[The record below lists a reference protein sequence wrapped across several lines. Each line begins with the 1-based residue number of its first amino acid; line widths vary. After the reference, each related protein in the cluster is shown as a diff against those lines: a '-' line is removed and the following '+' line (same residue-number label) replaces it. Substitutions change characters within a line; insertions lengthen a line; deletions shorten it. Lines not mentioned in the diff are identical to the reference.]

1 MKKIIPILI
10 LVLMSFTL
18 VSAETELIRAEWQNL
33 DNSMTIRNDETASF
47 YYRIASFDAPVEV
60 LLILRDSNN
69 QFVSNIHTETISQQ
83 TFASQGYTY
92 TSSAIVLSPNDYQK
106 PGNYKIVINVEDRTG
121 FKEINKQILTL
132 KVDQASENIAPIAVI
147 DVSPSLEVNVNT
159 QVTLSGTS
167 SYDTDGYIAEYHW
180 NQLSGQ
186 ETFSF
191 NEEASSFI
199 VTPTKEGV
207 YQFTL
212 IVTDNEGVDSEFET
226 KSIKVVGV
234 DTPVEVCNGKD
245 DDNDGQID
253 EGDVCG
259 STQSE
264 NIAPVASFTAPEQ
277 TYVGQEVT
285 FDASPST
292 DEDGEITQYKW
303 ETEETTFFG
312 KIVNYIYTKVGRFTI
327 KLTVTDNIGATS
339 TIEKIINV
347 FSTPAEN
354 LAPVANAGIDQ
365 TVAKGTAVT
374 LDSSASYD
382 PEGTQISYLWDQI
395 EGEDVNLIDDEANPT
410 FLADKTGV
418 FKFSLVVFDSQGLQS
433 NPDTVTI
440 TVTEEI
446 IPPIDGKA
454 TDIHKFTISSAFVQE
469 QDNILIVYAKV
480 RNRGNNRENVILTA
494 TLLPTGETFSKKT
507 QIELKE
513 NSYEVFYL
521 NKPENTENA
530 VIKLEVNNRRDSD
543 VYYLPL
549 EV

>member
-69 QFVSNIHTETISQQ
+69 QFVSNIRTETISQQ

-92 TSSAIVLSPNDYQK
+92 TSSAIALSPNDYQK

-191 NEEASSFI
+191 NEKASSFMI
-199 VTPTKEGV
+199 TPTKEGV

-410 FLADKTGV
+410 FLADKVGI
-418 FKFSLVVFDSQGLQS
+418 FKFRLVVFDTQGLQS
-433 NPDTVTI
+433 APDTVTI
-440 TVTEEI
+440 TVVDQIT
-446 IPPIDGKA
+446 PIEKTA
-454 TDIHKFTISSAFVQE
+454 ADIHKFTISSAFVQE
-469 QDNILIVYAKV
+469 QDNILVVYAKV
-480 RNRGNNRENVILTA
+480 RNRGNTREDVLLTA
-494 TLLPTGETFSKKT
+494 TLLPTGETFSKRT
-507 QIELKE
+507 QIEVKE

-521 NKPENTENA
+521 NKPENMENA
-530 VIKLEVNNRRDSD
+530 VLKLEVNNRRDSD

>member
-10 LVLMSFTL
+10 LVLMFLTL

-33 DNSMTIRNDETASF
+33 DNSITIREGETASF

-69 QFVSNIHTETISQQ
+69 QFVSNIRTETISQQ

-92 TSSAIVLSPNDYQK
+92 TSSAIALSPNDYQK

-191 NEEASSFI
+191 NEKASSFMI
-199 VTPTKEGV
+199 TPTKEGV

-264 NIAPVASFTAPEQ
+264 NIAPVASFTAQEQ

-382 PEGTQISYLWDQI
+382 PEGTQISYIWDQI

-410 FLADKTGV
+410 FLADKVGI
-418 FKFSLVVFDSQGLQS
+418 FKFRLVVFDTQGLQS
-433 NPDTVTI
+433 APDTVTI
-440 TVTEEI
+440 TVVDQIT
-446 IPPIDGKA
+446 PIEKTA
-454 TDIHKFTISSAFVQE
+454 ADIHKFTISSAFVQE
-469 QDNILIVYAKV
+469 QDNILVVYAKV
-480 RNRGNNRENVILTA
+480 RNRGNTREDVLLTA
-494 TLLPTGETFSKKT
+494 TLLPTGETFSKRT
-507 QIELKE
+507 QIEVKE

-521 NKPENTENA
+521 NKPENMENA
-530 VIKLEVNNRRDSD
+530 VLKLEVNNRRDSD

>member
-10 LVLMSFTL
+10 LVLMFLTL

-33 DNSMTIRNDETASF
+33 DNSITIREGETASF

-69 QFVSNIHTETISQQ
+69 QFVSNIRTETISQQ

-92 TSSAIVLSPNDYQK
+92 TSSAIALSPNDYQK

-191 NEEASSFI
+191 NEKASSFMI
-199 VTPTKEGV
+199 TPTKEGV

-410 FLADKTGV
+410 FLADKVGI
-418 FKFSLVVFDSQGLQS
+418 FKFRLVVFDTQGLQS
-433 NPDTVTI
+433 APDTVTI
-440 TVTEEI
+440 TVVDQIT
-446 IPPIDGKA
+446 PIEKTA
-454 TDIHKFTISSAFVQE
+454 ADIHKFTISSAFVQE
-469 QDNILIVYAKV
+469 QDNILVVYAKV
-480 RNRGNNRENVILTA
+480 RNRGNTREDVLLTA
-494 TLLPTGETFSKKT
+494 TLLPTGETFSKRT
-507 QIELKE
+507 QIEVKE

-521 NKPENTENA
+521 NKPENMENA
-530 VIKLEVNNRRDSD
+530 VLKLEVNNRRDSD